1 MFAGSGAIAIEFLSR
16 GAEKAYICD
25 NSQKAISQIEQNLE
39 KTKLKEK
46 AIIMKADY
54 KNCLKEFFIKRLQFD
69 IIYLDPPYK
78 GEMYDDT
85 LEKIGQYNL
94 LKHNGIIII
103 ETDEENRREKIEN
116 NANIKYQIYDFR
128 KYGRAY
134 LIFLK

>member
-16 GAEKAYICD
+16 GANKAYICD
-25 NSQKAISQIEQNLE
+25 NSRKAIAQIEQNLE

-46 AIIMKADY
+46 AIIIKDDY
-54 KNCLKEFFIKRLQFD
+54 KNCLKEFFIRRLQFD

-78 GEMYDDT
+78 GEMYEDT
-85 LEKIGQYNL
+85 LEKIGEYNL

-103 ETDEENRREKIEN
+103 ETDEENIREKIEK
-116 NANIKYQIYDFR
+116 NAKIKYQIYDFR